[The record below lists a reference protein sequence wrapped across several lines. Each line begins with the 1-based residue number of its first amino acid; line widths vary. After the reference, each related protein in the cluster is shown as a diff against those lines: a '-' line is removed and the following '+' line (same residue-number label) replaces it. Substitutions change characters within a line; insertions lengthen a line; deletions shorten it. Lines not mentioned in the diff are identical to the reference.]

1 MSSSSAQVDPYK
13 LLDVPK
19 NFTMDQLKDA
29 YKRMA
34 LKVHP
39 DKGGSEYMFK
49 LVTACYRTLS
59 KEYNRRVSDR
69 QYHELKADFAKS
81 QSQQPQ
87 RRMDNISLDAATKG
101 FNLER
106 FNKVFEENR
115 LPSTADTGYG
125 TFLKD
130 SKEVEQKNMFAGKKF
145 SREAFNKQFDRH
157 VAAAS
162 EDNKF
167 VVKYKEPEPLLATKK
182 MSFVE
187 LGEESIDDFSGAN
200 TSRKNLNYMDL
211 KIAHTTSRIV
221 DPRNVEQRREYKSIE
236 DLKTDRGNI
245 SYTLND
251 EDRYYYERKK
261 KEEELMERKR
271 METIV
276 KTDQQTALHFDKIHR
291 MLLGRS
297 AN

>member
-1 MSSSSAQVDPYK
+1 MSTSTSAQVDPYK
-13 LLDVPK
+13 VLNLPK
-19 NFTMDQLKDA
+19 TFTMDQLKEA
-29 YKRMA
+29 YKKMA

-39 DKGGSEYMFK
+39 DKGGNEYMFK
-49 LVTACYRTLS
+49 LVTACYKTLA

-69 QYHELKADFAKS
+69 QYHELKADFVKS
-81 QSQQPQ
+81 QSQHQ
-87 RRMDNISLDAATKG
+87 RRMDNINLDAATKG

-106 FNKVFEENR
+106 FNRVFEENK
-115 LPSTADTGYG
+115 LPSITDTGYE

-145 SREAFNKQFDRH
+145 SREMFNKQFEKH
-157 VAAAS
+157 ATTL
-162 EDNKF
+162 ENNKF

-182 MSFVE
+182 MSYVE

-211 KIAHTTSRIV
+211 KLAHTTSRIIDLKAV
-221 DPRNVEQRREYKSIE
+221 DKRREYKTVE
-236 DLKTDRGNI
+236 DLENDRSSI
-245 SYTLND
+245 SYTMND
-251 EDRYYYERKK
+251 EDRIYYERKRK
-261 KEEELMERKR
+261 QEELMERQR
-271 METIV
+271 MATV
-276 KTDQQTALHFDKIHR
+276 LKTDQQTALQFDKIHR